1 MSVLSASTTT
11 TDENSASRERD
22 ELQFVLDAMRPYHLA
37 TTAETRRS
45 DDTSD
50 TTTGGAHE
58 YEQSDE

>member
-37 TTAETRRS
+37 TTATRRS

>member
-1 MSVLSASTTT
+1 MSVLSAAAVA
-11 TDENSASRERD
+11 DENSASRERD

-37 TTAETRRS
+37 TTATRRS

>member
-37 TTAETRRS
+37 TKATTRRS

>member
-1 MSVLSASTTT
+1 MSVLSAAAVA
-11 TDENSASRERD
+11 DENSASRERD